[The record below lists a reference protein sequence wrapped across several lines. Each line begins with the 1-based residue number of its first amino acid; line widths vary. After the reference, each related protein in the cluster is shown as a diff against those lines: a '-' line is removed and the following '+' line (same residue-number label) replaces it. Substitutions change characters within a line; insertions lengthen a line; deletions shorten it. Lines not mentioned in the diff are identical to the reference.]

1 MTNLIAMGREA
12 RAAADVLA
20 VTSAEKKNEALA
32 AISRALLDHRQ
43 EILEAN
49 RLDAEEAERN
59 GMRPAML
66 DRLKLDDKRLA
77 SIAAAVMKVAGLD
90 DPVGDVMDEWD
101 MYNGLHVRKVRVP
114 MGVVGII
121 YESRPNVT
129 VDAAVLCL
137 KSGNA
142 AFLRG
147 GRETIR
153 SNMAL
158 ERVMRQAL
166 ASAGL
171 PEACV
176 TLLHDTD
183 HAVAREM
190 MGMRDY
196 IDVLIPRG
204 SARLIRTVLENAKVP
219 VIETGVGNCHV
230 FVDKTADLQRAAE
243 IILNA
248 KAQRVSVCN
257 AAETLLVHEDVADQ
271 FLPMA
276 KKLLDTKN
284 VELRGDART
293 RAVLGDCVKEATEE
307 DYYTEYLD
315 YILAV
320 KVVANVEEA
329 VEHIRKYSTHHS
341 EAILTN
347 DRANADYFTSHIDS
361 AALYVNASTRFTDG
375 EEFGFGAEIGIS
387 TQKLHARGPM
397 ALRELCS
404 YKYIVEGD
412 GQIRQ

>member
-1 MTNLIAMGREA
+1 MTDLIAMGRDA

-166 ASAGL
+166 ASVGL

-230 FVDKTADLQRAAE
+230 YVDKTADLQRAAE

>member
-1 MTNLIAMGREA
+1 MTDLIAMGREA

-320 KVVANVEEA
+320 KVVSGVEEA

>member
-166 ASAGL
+166 ASVGL

-329 VEHIRKYSTHHS
+329 WSTS
-341 EAILTN
+341 
-347 DRANADYFTSHIDS
+347 
-361 AALYVNASTRFTDG
+361 ASTPPT
-375 EEFGFGAEIGIS
+375 
-387 TQKLHARGPM
+387 TAR
-397 ALRELCS
+397 RS
-404 YKYIVEGD
+404 
-412 GQIRQ
+412 

>member
-1 MTNLIAMGREA
+1 MTDLIAMGREA

-166 ASAGL
+166 ASVGL

-320 KVVANVEEA
+320 KVVSGVEEA

>member
-1 MTNLIAMGREA
+1 MTDLIAMGREA

-166 ASAGL
+166 ASVGL

-230 FVDKTADLQRAAE
+230 YVDKSADLQRAAE

-320 KVVANVEEA
+320 KVVSGVEEA

>member
-166 ASAGL
+166 ASVGL